1 MIFFWCNSFWS
12 LFHSTSRAFRT
23 FITCLSWWSGVLWKD
38 ELCRTMLSRSDFLE
52 NLEKAKK
59 QSNYTNKLL
68 QQCKSWGGPV
78 TTIEELLQIT
88 QSKPDKIEQIVRTEF
103 SYYRDT
109 HKSDVIANAHLFK
122 LNKVTHEER
131 LANLSILLSDKS
143 TESTYV
149 SLPSTQDALV
159 LLSPQHILNMLKMTQ
174 FLS

>member
-1 MIFFWCNSFWS
+1 M
-12 LFHSTSRAFRT
+12 
-23 FITCLSWWSGVLWKD
+23 
-38 ELCRTMLSRSDFLE
+38 E

-88 QSKPDKIEQIVRTEF
+88 QSKPDKIEQIVRTEL

-122 LNKVTHEER
+122 LNKVTHEGR

-159 LLSPQHILNMLKMTQ
+159 LLSPTAYIEHVENDTVLKLNVCVTLWLDDKNEKTWY
-174 FLS
+174 LG